1 MDQAKRD
8 QDYRTQQN
16 ETNFESLTAE
26 YKKATEVKIE
36 LVDQDNEGMDLL
48 GRVNNLFELL
58 EFTQKAQKGQEYQM
72 RGLEKKLEEFADW

>member
-1 MDQAKRD
+1 
-8 QDYRTQQN
+8 
-16 ETNFESLTAE
+16 
-26 YKKATEVKIE
+26 
-36 LVDQDNEGMDLL
+36 MDLL